1 MNLQLW
7 TMVTLENS
15 LIQIISFHITWFIY
29 KKLTGSSL
37 AYWKVLLL
45 SLLGIIVSLGKG
57 DGFYYQVIIFLGLA
71 LKERRKHRLTL
82 WASLFFGAFSVIF
95 TDLFATFT
103 PFYVFNNLFVNMTLG
118 EIQENFLLELL
129 SYVMIYP
136 FFLYI
141 NYLSSSDIDKVK
153 ELIYSRGRER
163 LLIAVDLTF
172 AVYIFCSTFLM
183 STGGNVGK
191 PIFFAMAVYLL
202 MVTTLNRYS
211 HKFVR
216 ERSQEA
222 VDTYVYNLKVYNQHI
237 EALFTKVKPTQQDFE
252 NLLIA
257 LETPLAKNQLSEVL
271 AVYYEHLNHLRL
283 DDLDL
288 NDKLAPL
295 FEIPYPELRSW
306 IVNQI
311 IPLEQKGIMVRLDVN
326 VVDYPKHLNIAV
338 LITVLER
345 CINLAEKL
353 CVEEPETDIGFLIQ
367 QNEDGNLCFVIENT
381 NQEATP
387 ELDGRLAISRDLAQF
402 CWSNGIGLTNK
413 KELFKTYQIV
423 TVGL

>member
-1 MNLQLW
+1 M
-7 TMVTLENS
+7 
-15 LIQIISFHITWFIY
+15 
-29 KKLTGSSL
+29 
-37 AYWKVLLL
+37 
-45 SLLGIIVSLGKG
+45 GK
-57 DGFYYQVIIFLGLA
+57 
-71 LKERRKHRLTL
+71 
-82 WASLFFGAFSVIF
+82 SFFGAFSVIF

-216 ERSQEA
+216 SVA
-222 VDTYVYNLKVYNQHI
+222 K
-237 EALFTKVKPTQQDFE
+237 K
-252 NLLIA
+252 LLI
-257 LETPLAKNQLSEVL
+257 LMFT
-271 AVYYEHLNHLRL
+271 
-283 DDLDL
+283 
-288 NDKLAPL
+288 
-295 FEIPYPELRSW
+295 
-306 IVNQI
+306 
-311 IPLEQKGIMVRLDVN
+311 
-326 VVDYPKHLNIAV
+326 
-338 LITVLER
+338 T
-345 CINLAEKL
+345 
-353 CVEEPETDIGFLIQ
+353 
-367 QNEDGNLCFVIENT
+367 
-381 NQEATP
+381 
-387 ELDGRLAISRDLAQF
+387 
-402 CWSNGIGLTNK
+402 
-413 KELFKTYQIV
+413 
-423 TVGL
+423 

>member
-29 KKLTGSSL
+29 KKLTRSTL

-153 ELIYSRGRER
+153 ELIYSRGR
-163 LLIAVDLTF
+163 A
-172 AVYIFCSTFLM
+172 
-183 STGGNVGK
+183 
-191 PIFFAMAVYLL
+191 
-202 MVTTLNRYS
+202 
-211 HKFVR
+211 
-216 ERSQEA
+216 
-222 VDTYVYNLKVYNQHI
+222 
-237 EALFTKVKPTQQDFE
+237 
-252 NLLIA
+252 
-257 LETPLAKNQLSEVL
+257 
-271 AVYYEHLNHLRL
+271 
-283 DDLDL
+283 
-288 NDKLAPL
+288 
-295 FEIPYPELRSW
+295 
-306 IVNQI
+306 
-311 IPLEQKGIMVRLDVN
+311 
-326 VVDYPKHLNIAV
+326 
-338 LITVLER
+338 
-345 CINLAEKL
+345 
-353 CVEEPETDIGFLIQ
+353 
-367 QNEDGNLCFVIENT
+367 
-381 NQEATP
+381 
-387 ELDGRLAISRDLAQF
+387 
-402 CWSNGIGLTNK
+402 
-413 KELFKTYQIV
+413 
-423 TVGL
+423 

>member
-271 AVYYEHLNHLRL
+271 AVYHEHLNHLRL

-295 FEIPYPELRSW
+295 FEIPYPALRSW

>member
-1 MNLQLW
+1 MNLQIW
-7 TMVTLENS
+7 TMESLENGI
-15 LIQIISFHITWFIY
+15 IQIISFHITWFIY
-29 KKLTGSSL
+29 KKLTRSSL
-37 AYWKVLLL
+37 AYWKVLFL
-45 SLLGIIVSLGKG
+45 SLLGVVVSLAKG
-57 DGFYYQVIIFLGLA
+57 DGFYYQVIVFLSLA
-71 LKERRKHRLTL
+71 LKERREHRLTL
-82 WASLFFGAFSVIF
+82 WASFFFGAFSVIF

-103 PFYVFNNLFVNMTLG
+103 PFYVFNNLFTNMTLV
-118 EIQENFLLELL
+118 EIQENFLLKLL

-141 NYLSSSDIDKVK
+141 NYLSSLDIDKIK

-172 AVYIFCSTFLM
+172 ALYITCSMLLV
-183 STGGNVGK
+183 STGRDVGG
-191 PIFFAMAVYLL
+191 PIFIAMAVYLL

-216 ERSQEA
+216 ERSKE
-222 VDTYVYNLKVYNQHI
+222 VVETYVYNLEVYNQHI
-237 EALFTKVKPTQQDFE
+237 EDLFTKVKPIEKDFE
-252 NLLIA
+252 NLLVA

-271 AVYYEHLNHLRL
+271 SVYHEHLNHLKL
-283 DDLDL
+283 DNLDL

-295 FEIPYPELRSW
+295 FEIPYPVLRSW

-311 IPLEQKGIMVRLDVN
+311 IPLEQKGITVRLDVN
-326 VVDYPKHLNIAV
+326 VGDYPKDLNIAV

-345 CINLAEKL
+345 CIGLAEMLWAK
-353 CVEEPETDIGFLIQ
+353 EPDTDIGFLIH
-367 QNEDGNLCFVIENT
+367 QNEDGNLSFVIENT
-381 NQEATP
+381 NQEANP
-387 ELDGRLAISRDLAQF
+387 ELDDSLSISRNLAQF